1 MPTESCAI
9 TVVCSHG
16 LHMPL
21 ENKCQPR
28 KLITGHTSQA
38 SIPNFS
44 NFFRYAALDLE
55 LLLVTKK
62 ILLF

>member
-1 MPTESCAI
+1 MPTESHAI
-9 TVVCSHG
+9 TVLCSHG
-16 LHMPL
+16 LHRPQ
-21 ENKCQPR
+21 ENKCQPT
-28 KLITGHTSQA
+28 KLTTGHTSQA